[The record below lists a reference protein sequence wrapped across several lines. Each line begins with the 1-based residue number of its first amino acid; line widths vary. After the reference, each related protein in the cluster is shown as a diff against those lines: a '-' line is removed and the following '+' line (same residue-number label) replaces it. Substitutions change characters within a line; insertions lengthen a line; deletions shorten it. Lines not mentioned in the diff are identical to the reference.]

1 METETTAT
9 EVIEFYRVVSER
21 GITIWI
27 IGGWGVDALLRKQ
40 TRKHSDLDILL
51 LENECDVVV
60 AYLEQNGYLDVRR
73 SDTRPCN
80 FVMGNAAGREID
92 FHVIRYDEH
101 GNGLYGR
108 PLEATFPAEALAALG
123 EIDGVRVRCFSPDF
137 QLKCHIGYDFDEDDI
152 HDVRA
157 LVQAFDLPVPPEYQD
172 VIV

>member
-9 EVIEFYRVVSER
+9 EVTEFYREMSER
-21 GITIWI
+21 GITVWI
-27 IGGWGVDALLRKQ
+27 IGGWGVDALLREQ

-51 LENECDVVV
+51 LESDCNAVI
-60 AYLEQNGYLDVRR
+60 AYLARIGYSNVPR

-92 FHVIRYDEH
+92 FHVIRYDDH

-108 PLEATFPAEALAALG
+108 PLEAIFPAEALGATG
-123 EIDGVRVRCFSPDF
+123 EIAGVEVRCFSPAF
-137 QLKCHIGYDFDEDDI
+137 QLKCHTGYEFDENDI

-157 LVQAFDLPVPPEYQD
+157 LIQQFDLEVPHEYQGA
-172 VIV
+172 IK